1 MRRVS
6 NAQVRKLMEEM
17 SKHGEIGL
25 AAMKAD
31 MDRTTARKYV
41 KAAKLPSEMTT
52 ERSWRTRPDAFEGV
66 WREVEELLKAE
77 EGLDAKTVFEVLQ
90 ANHPGKF
97 VDGQLRTLQRQVRRF
112 RAAHGAE
119 RNVVLAQRHRPGE
132 AMQTDFTVTTELQVT
147 VCGEPLTQGL
157 LCNST
162 LPYSNWR
169 WATTCSSESMPALRQ
184 GLQRALFQ
192 LGRVPE
198 WHQTDNSTAATHKL
212 GRATSTTPGERA
224 FNHEYVAIMRHFGM
238 KPRTTE
244 VGAKEQN
251 GDVEAS
257 NGALKRA
264 LEQALLVRSSR
275 DFASLADWQSFIDD
289 VNRKGNKAKSAKVTE
304 DISAMRELNVA
315 KLPEYVE
322 MQAVVSSWST
332 VQVKHGMY
340 SVPSRLIGETV
351 RVRLFESRIEMW
363 FAGDI
368 QLDCERV
375 RGRHPRRIDYRHV
388 IWSLLRKPGGF
399 RNYVFRDEMF
409 PSTTFRRAYDAIH
422 APEHRG
428 VKGDLEYLRILHT
441 AATTME
447 SEVEA
452 ALSLLLSEEHI
463 VTAHAVKAMVE
474 GKLQPKTPSMV
485 RPVVDL
491 KVYDT
496 LLEVSA

>member
-17 SKHGEIGL
+17 NKHGEIGL

-90 ANHPGKF
+90 VNHPGKF

-147 VCGEPLTQGL
+147 VCGEPLTQCL

-169 WATTCSSESMPALRQ
+169 WATVCSSESMPALRQ

-212 GRATSTTPGERA
+212 GRTTSTTPGERA
-224 FNHEYVAIMRHFGM
+224 FNHEYVAIMRHFGI

-275 DFASLADWQSFIDD
+275 DFASLADWQSFVDD

-304 DISAMRELNVA
+304 DIAAMRELNVA

-322 MQAVVSSWST
+322 MQAV
-332 VQVKHGMY
+332 G
-340 SVPSRLIGETV
+340 SVCV
-351 RVRLFESRIEMW
+351 F
-363 FAGDI
+363 
-368 QLDCERV
+368 
-375 RGRHPRRIDYRHV
+375 
-388 IWSLLRKPGGF
+388 SL
-399 RNYVFRDEMF
+399 
-409 PSTTFRRAYDAIH
+409 
-422 APEHRG
+422 
-428 VKGDLEYLRILHT
+428 
-441 AATTME
+441 
-447 SEVEA
+447 
-452 ALSLLLSEEHI
+452 
-463 VTAHAVKAMVE
+463 
-474 GKLQPKTPSMV
+474 
-485 RPVVDL
+485 
-491 KVYDT
+491 
-496 LLEVSA
+496 

>member
-17 SKHGEIGL
+17 NKHGEIGL

-90 ANHPGKF
+90 VNHPGKF

-147 VCGEPLTQGL
+147 VCGEPMTQCL

-169 WATTCSSESMPALRQ
+169 WATVCSSESMPALRQ

-212 GRATSTTPGERA
+212 GRTTSTTPGGSAGPGVCGAE
-224 FNHEYVAIMRHFGM
+224 
-238 KPRTTE
+238 PRDVSVRNRPPTT
-244 VGAKEQN
+244 GP
-251 GDVEAS
+251 S
-257 NGALKRA
+257 
-264 LEQALLVRSSR
+264 RSARLSR
-275 DFASLADWQSFIDD
+275 
-289 VNRKGNKAKSAKVTE
+289 E
-304 DISAMRELNVA
+304 IS
-315 KLPEYVE
+315 P
-322 MQAVVSSWST
+322 SW
-332 VQVKHGMY
+332 V
-340 SVPSRLIGETV
+340 VPSLRSTLQGV
-351 RVRLFESRIEMW
+351 CAARS
-363 FAGDI
+363 
-368 QLDCERV
+368 
-375 RGRHPRRIDYRHV
+375 HPRQSEDRSCD
-388 IWSLLRKPGGF
+388 
-399 RNYVFRDEMF
+399 
-409 PSTTFRRAYDAIH
+409 RR
-422 APEHRG
+422 
-428 VKGDLEYLRILHT
+428 
-441 AATTME
+441 
-447 SEVEA
+447 VE
-452 ALSLLLSEEHI
+452 
-463 VTAHAVKAMVE
+463 
-474 GKLQPKTPSMV
+474 
-485 RPVVDL
+485 R
-491 KVYDT
+491 
-496 LLEVSA
+496 